1 MDQHVQIT
9 MLPVSILFALAD
21 WITYTINKGNFRVEL
36 NLLMGKLVDTC
47 WKSRFFFFVGKP
59 FNAFLSSFFDCVGC
73 RCCAD
78 RINCDDTKKFYILKE
93 VIGRSTKRFFVTR
106 GMVGKSYWIWV
117 YDRFRLRYFFS
128 NDQKNVKKMVIE
140 ASLPAPRPRCAELL
154 LKFAY
159 L

>member
-47 WKSRFFFFVGKP
+47 WKSRFFFVGKP

-93 VIGRSTKRFFVTR
+93 VIGRSTKRFFMTIIEAWWESLI
-106 GMVGKSYWIWV
+106 GFGFMIDFV
-117 YDRFRLRYFFS
+117 YDIFF
-128 NDQKNVKKMVIE
+128 QMTRKMLKKW
-140 ASLPAPRPRCAELL
+140 L
-154 LKFAY
+154 LKRRCR
-159 L
+159 LHGQDVPSCC